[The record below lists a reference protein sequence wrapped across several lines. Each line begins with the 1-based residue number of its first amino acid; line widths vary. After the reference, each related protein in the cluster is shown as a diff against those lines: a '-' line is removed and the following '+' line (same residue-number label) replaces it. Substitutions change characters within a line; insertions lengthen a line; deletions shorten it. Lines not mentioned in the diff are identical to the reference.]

1 MFAWHG
7 KNLVELDSFFGKI
20 TIFSQKF
27 KKTAFKMAPF
37 WGFLCWVV
45 SLYAKRGK
53 IAKRAVFARFRYNL
67 RKGEF

>member
-37 WGFLCWVV
+37 WGFSVLGGIV
-45 SLYAKRGK
+45 AKWGEIK
-53 IAKRAVFARFRYNL
+53 KKAVFVRFRRNL
-67 RKGEF
+67 KKNEF